1 MEEWKRSQ
9 SKTKIMKFRIFVI
22 SFLVLIN
29 SCAFNKN
36 REFDRQFLYYAQDN
50 ADEYFE
56 KNLQYLRDQ
65 IENSLP
71 KTKQKIIVYQLEKL
85 TGIKSK
91 HTCQEYTCKVTN
103 EDIEKWQNW
112 YLQNKNKI
120 YFDLLEQKVCFNDS
134 IKCEY

>member
-1 MEEWKRSQ
+1 
-9 SKTKIMKFRIFVI
+9 MKFRIFVI